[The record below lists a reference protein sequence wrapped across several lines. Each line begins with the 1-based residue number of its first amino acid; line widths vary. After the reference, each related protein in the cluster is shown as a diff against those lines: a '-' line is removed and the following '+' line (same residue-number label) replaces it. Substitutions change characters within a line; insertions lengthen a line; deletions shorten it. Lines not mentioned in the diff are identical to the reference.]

1 VESPIDSRMPLP
13 ADPRD
18 SYAARLTERR
28 TALSGE
34 ESSHVALGNVRIA
47 VFLLAVGML
56 FAIYTRHS
64 FSGWWLVLPVAAL
77 IAVGRRLQHL
87 ENRIARLNRS
97 IAFYQQGLDRL
108 DDRWVGKGE
117 DGAAFL
123 DEEHLY
129 ASDLDVL
136 GHGSLFQRICVARTE
151 RGLATLADWLLTRAS
166 IEVVLAR
173 HDAVRELAPRLGLRE
188 DLAVAGERAHHQH
201 GAAALMAWST
211 EPPRAFSVAGQA
223 ASWILSFLGVL
234 AVPAGAIYL
243 LARAGLLAIDEVTLT
258 RLLTYFVV
266 VGSICFTAR
275 WRARRW
281 VDPILQ
287 QVFRAEHD
295 LTLVADVLARLE
307 GETFE
312 SSYLASLRALFVTGG
327 RPASAHIAQLKWYV
341 ELLNT
346 RRNQIMRMLSPLLL
360 WDVHLARAIEH
371 WRRDAGRS
379 IGEWLRGIAEFEA
392 VASLS
397 AFAWERPDCSLP
409 EFSRDGPYFDARAI
423 RHPLLPVSRAVANDV
438 RLTTHERVLVVSG
451 SNMSGKSTLLRTMG
465 IAAVMAQAGGP
476 VCAGQLRLSPLVVG
490 SSIRIQDSLRDGTSR
505 FYAEV
510 SRLSRIMAASRGPVP
525 VLFLIDEI
533 LHGTNSHDRLI
544 GAEAVVKGLVDH
556 GAIGLITTHDL
567 ALARLADT
575 PGSNAVNVH
584 FQDYLEDGRMRF
596 DYRMRPGVVQHSNAL
611 ALMRA
616 VGLNV

>member
-1 VESPIDSRMPLP
+1 MPLP
-13 ADPRD
+13 ANPRD
-18 SYAARLTERR
+18 TYAARLTERG
-28 TALSGE
+28 TALSAE
-34 ESSHVALGNVRIA
+34 EGRHVTFGNVRIG
-47 VFLLAVGML
+47 VFLLTVGML
-56 FAIYTRHS
+56 FAVYARHW
-64 FSGWWLVLPVAAL
+64 FSAWWLMLPVAVL
-77 IAVGRRLQHL
+77 IVMGRRLQHV

-123 DEEHLY
+123 DEDHLY

-166 IEVVLAR
+166 IEAVLAR

-188 DLAVAGERAHHQH
+188 DLAVAGERAHHRG
-201 GAAALMAWST
+201 GAAALITWSA
-211 EPPRAFSVAGQA
+211 EPARAFSVAGQA
-223 ASWILSFLGVL
+223 ASWILSILGVF
-234 AVPAGAIYL
+234 AVLAGATYL
-243 LARAGLLAIDEVTLT
+243 IARAGLLAIDDVTLT

-266 VGSICFTAR
+266 VGSICFTVR

-295 LTLVADVLARLE
+295 LTLIADILARLE

-312 SSYLASLRALFVTGG
+312 SSYLASLRALFVTDH
-327 RPASAHIAQLKWYV
+327 RPASSRIAQLKRYV

-346 RRNQIMRMLSPLLL
+346 RRNQIMRMLAPLLL
-360 WDVHLARAIEH
+360 WDVHLARAIET
-371 WRRDAGRS
+371 WRRDSGRS
-379 IGEWLRGIAEFEA
+379 IGEWLRGIGEFEA

-397 AFAWERPDCSLP
+397 AFAWERPDTTLP
-409 EFSRDGPYFDARAI
+409 EFCRDEGPFFDAAGI
-423 RHPLLPVSRAVANDV
+423 QHPLLPVSRAVPNDV
-438 RLTTHERVLVVSG
+438 RLTTDERVLVVSG
-451 SNMSGKSTLLRTMG
+451 SNMSGKSTLLRTVG

-476 VCAGQLRLSPLVVG
+476 VCARHLRLSSLVVG

-510 SRLSRIMAASRGPVP
+510 SRLSKIMAASRGPVP

-544 GAEAVVKGLVDH
+544 GAEAVVKGLVEH

-567 ALARLADT
+567 ALTRVAET
-575 PGSNAVNVH
+575 PGSTAVNVH
-584 FQDYLEDGRMRF
+584 FQDYLEEGRMRF

-616 VGLNV
+616 VGLDV